1 VNLFDLAIVLA
12 AILAAVG
19 GYRLGFLARVTSWV
33 GLAIGLYVAARF
45 LPRIVNEVAISNPVG
60 RLLFAAAILIG
71 GAFVGQ
77 ALGLLAGGRLHRAL
91 PLGPL
96 RDVDRGVGA
105 GVGIFGVM
113 VSLWLLLPSMAVVPG
128 WPARAARQSSIALW
142 VDSHFPAPPDALQAL
157 RRLVGDN
164 TFPQVFSALH
174 PGESLGPPPASSGL
188 SPAIVSRVS
197 AATVKVE
204 GEACNRIQDGS
215 GFAVAPDT
223 IVTNAH
229 VVAGEPRGQT
239 RVLLP
244 SSTRIRPLRAT
255 VVLFD
260 PDRDIAILHVNRLG
274 EVPLATA
281 TGSVGDV
288 GAVFGHPG
296 GQDKLVA
303 APAAVRQEVTAVG
316 RDLYDRHDTR
326 RDVFILAAT
335 LHPGDSGGPL
345 VDQAGA
351 VIGVAFAIAPDQPG
365 TSYALTS
372 KELLA
377 ALREPQPVPANTGTC
392 LTD

>member
-1 VNLFDLAIVLA
+1 VNLFDLAIVAA
-12 AILAAVG
+12 AIAAGVG
-19 GYRLGFLARVTSWV
+19 GYRLGFLARVTSWIGLAV
-33 GLAIGLYVAARF
+33 GLYIAARF
-45 LPRIVNEVAISNPVG
+45 LPRIVNSLVIGNPAG
-60 RLLFAAAILIG
+60 RLLVAALILMG

-77 ALGLLAGGRLHRAL
+77 GLGLVAGGRLHRAL
-91 PLGPL
+91 PLGPV

-105 GVGIFGVM
+105 GVGIFGV
-113 VSLWLLLPSMAVVPG
+113 VVALWLLLPSIAVVPG
-128 WPARAARQSSIALW
+128 WPAREATHSSIAQW
-142 VDSHFPAPPDALQAL
+142 VDSHFPRPPDTLQAL

-174 PGESLGPPPASSGL
+174 PAENLGPPPATSGL
-188 SPAIVSRVS
+188 TAAVISRVT

-229 VVAGEPRGQT
+229 VVAGEGRGQT
-239 RVLLP
+239 HVLLP
-244 SSTRIRPLRAT
+244 GPSRIRTLQAT

-260 PDRDIAILHVNRLG
+260 PDRDLAILRVNRLG

-281 TGSVGDV
+281 AGTVGEV

-296 GQDKLVA
+296 GADQLVA
-303 APAAVRQEVTAVG
+303 APAQIAQNITAVG
-316 RDLYDRHDTR
+316 RDLYDQHETK

-345 VDQAGA
+345 VDNTGG

-377 ALREPQPVPANTGTC
+377 ALGQPQSIRASTGAC
-392 LTD
+392 LSD